1 MKNKYDVVV
10 IGAGTM
16 GSGIAQVCA
25 MAKHD
30 VALVDSDMSKCDLAV
45 RTMQSSLEKFAQ
57 KDKLSGEN
65 PDSILS
71 RVSIGTSIADACA
84 GSDVVIE
91 TVVER
96 IDVKHAVFSEILASA
111 PSDALLATNTSQL
124 SITRIG
130 TILGED
136 SSRLIGMHFFNPPV
150 LMRLIELVVGLQTS
164 EETVQ
169 RAVEFASGLGK
180 ETVVCR
186 KDSPGFMTSRVSA
199 IVRLECLKMLE
210 EGVGSAAD
218 IDKALRLGLNFPMG
232 PLELGDFN
240 GLDTYLDALE
250 SLEKAHGERFRP
262 TITLRNFV
270 SAGRLGRKTG
280 RGIYRYD
287 SEGKKVEE

>member
-1 MKNKYDVVV
+1 VKVVV

-57 KDKLSGEN
+57 KDKLSGQN

-84 GSDVVIE
+84 KSDVVIE

-130 TILGED
+130 TILEED